1 MVKILAWIKVN
12 GATVLGVTQAAI
24 KVLKELLTG
33 VVNLVSLVLPKAT
46 SSKLVEQVRGILN
59 TIDELVEK
67 IKSYLLK

>member
-1 MVKILAWIKVN
+1 MVRILAWIKVN

>member
-1 MVKILAWIKVN
+1 MNKILAWIKVN

-67 IKSYLLK
+67 IKSYLLQ

>member
-1 MVKILAWIKVN
+1 MVKILTWIKVN

>member
-1 MVKILAWIKVN
+1 MNKILAWIKVN